1 MPQLA
6 VLQTLPSCLWRL
18 LRHHK
23 TASPDASSHTEPCSS
38 VTASTLDSTAEILLL
53 FNIQELS
60 GSPPELPAD
69 SEDELLL
76 QRLRRGSVTGAA
88 TDIAEAAAA
97 ALAEQPAVAMA
108 AASEAAAA
116 ASAGAPAAS
125 SEHLSVSG
133 DAAAAAA
140 TPELDQMPGGNGA
153 AQAAAALADDEPPA
167 AQLVGELAAS
177 AATED
182 ASAIESVAAF
192 VDAGSD
198 SEAAAVT
205 LYAVDAAAPAEER
218 RAAATA
224 AGGELAAVPM
234 AAGANAGVADSP
246 ADGGNPAG
254 SSAARPQ
261 GEQAAPDSLG
271 GGGQPDGRAP
281 ATAPGGPSA
290 SCPEA
295 SAAAQPPEHSPAPS
309 GGQQRRSR
317 HGSGGNGDEV
327 PKATP
332 GDTDPASATEQ
343 SSQDEAGHALPVL
356 PGAEPPPSQPQR
368 PAPQPDDRSPPSG
381 SPGPASPAA
390 GVAAQQRPAAAAS
403 APRAAVTAMPPQH
416 HKSTAAVMTDGTVQW
431 LLSKTALHA
440 LHLPAAAVRRWNI
453 TAKETPCRLNLPG
466 GAQHERKLFLQTKSS
481 ARVEWWGPVA
491 AELSLQ
497 PGDLM
502 QMRATRLSPLE
513 LHVHLVRGGKAAA
526 AADSDGDAAAGDA
539 SAAADGKPARAAEA
553 AAAAAAMPPPL
564 RKRQRPAAAHSPD
577 DEQQPPNKRQ
587 RRTKADADA
596 EEQVDCASTCWMYMP
611 PST

>member
-1 MPQLA
+1 MLQLA

-23 TASPDASSHTEPCSS
+23 TVSPDASSHTESCSS
-38 VTASTLDSTAEILLL
+38 VTASALDSTAEILLL

-76 QRLRRGSVTGAA
+76 QRLRRGSVIGAA
-88 TDIAEAAAA
+88 TDVAEAAVA
-97 ALAEQPAVAMA
+97 ALAEQPAVATA

-116 ASAGAPAAS
+116 ASAGTPAAS
-125 SEHLSVSG
+125 SEHPSVSG

-140 TPELDQMPGGNGA
+140 TPELDQVPGGSGA

-167 AQLVGELAAS
+167 AQLAGELAAS
-177 AATED
+177 AAAED
-182 ASAIESVAAF
+182 ASAVESVATF
-192 VDAGSD
+192 VDSGSD
-198 SEAAAVT
+198 SEAA
-205 LYAVDAAAPAEER
+205 AVDAAAPAEER

-234 AAGANAGVADSP
+234 AAGANAGAADSP
-246 ADGGNPAG
+246 ADGGDPAG
-254 SSAARPQ
+254 CSAARPQ
-261 GEQAAPDSLG
+261 GEQAALDSLG

-281 ATAPGGPSA
+281 ATAPEGPPA

-295 SAAAQPPEHSPAPS
+295 SAAAQPPEESPAR
-309 GGQQRRSR
+309 GGQQRRSP
-317 HGSGGNGDEV
+317 HGGGGSGDEL
-327 PKATP
+327 PKAAP
-332 GDTDPASATEQ
+332 GDADPASATEQ
-343 SSQDEAGHALPVL
+343 SSQDGAGHALPVL

-368 PAPQPDDRSPPSG
+368 LAPQPDDRQSPLSG

-390 GVAAQQRPAAAAS
+390 GVAAAAS
-403 APRAAVTAMPPQH
+403 APRAAVKATPPQH

-431 LLSKTALHA
+431 PLSKSALHA

-466 GAQHERKLFLQTKSS
+466 GAQHKRKLFLQTKSS

-526 AADSDGDAAAGDA
+526 AADSNGDAAAGDA

-553 AAAAAAMPPPL
+553 AAAAAAMPPRR
-564 RKRQRPAAAHSPD
+564 RKRQRPAAAYSPD

-596 EEQVDCASTCWMYMP
+596 EEQVDSASTCWM
-611 PST
+611 

>member
-1 MPQLA
+1 MLQLA

-23 TASPDASSHTEPCSS
+23 TVSPDASSHTESCSS
-38 VTASTLDSTAEILLL
+38 VTASALDSTAEILLL

-76 QRLRRGSVTGAA
+76 QRLRRGSVIGAA
-88 TDIAEAAAA
+88 TDVAEAAVA
-97 ALAEQPAVAMA
+97 ALAEQPAVATA

-116 ASAGAPAAS
+116 ASAGTPAAS
-125 SEHLSVSG
+125 SEHPSVSG

-140 TPELDQMPGGNGA
+140 TPELDQVPGGSGA

-167 AQLVGELAAS
+167 AQLAGELAAS
-177 AATED
+177 AAAED
-182 ASAIESVAAF
+182 ASAVESVA
-192 VDAGSD
+192 
-198 SEAAAVT
+198 T
-205 LYAVDAAAPAEER
+205 
-218 RAAATA
+218 
-224 AGGELAAVPM
+224 
-234 AAGANAGVADSP
+234 
-246 ADGGNPAG
+246 
-254 SSAARPQ
+254 
-261 GEQAAPDSLG
+261 
-271 GGGQPDGRAP
+271 GRAP
-281 ATAPGGPSA
+281 ATAPEGPPA

-295 SAAAQPPEHSPAPS
+295 SAAAQPPEESPAR
-309 GGQQRRSR
+309 GGQQRRSP
-317 HGSGGNGDEV
+317 HGGGGSGDEL
-327 PKATP
+327 PKAAP
-332 GDTDPASATEQ
+332 GDADPASATEQ
-343 SSQDEAGHALPVL
+343 SSQDGAGHALPVL

-368 PAPQPDDRSPPSG
+368 LAPQPDDRQSPLSG

-390 GVAAQQRPAAAAS
+390 GVAAAAS
-403 APRAAVTAMPPQH
+403 APRAAVKATPPQH

-431 LLSKTALHA
+431 PLSKSALHA

-466 GAQHERKLFLQTKSS
+466 GAQHKRKLFLQTKSS

-526 AADSDGDAAAGDA
+526 AADSNGDAAAGDA

-553 AAAAAAMPPPL
+553 AAAAAAMPPRR
-564 RKRQRPAAAHSPD
+564 RKRQRPAAAYSPD

-596 EEQVDCASTCWMYMP
+596 EEQVDSASTCWM
-611 PST
+611 